1 MSYLP
6 TGFENLDALIEGV
19 QPTDVIIIAAPPS
32 VRPAS
37 LAMSMVWH
45 LTTRGLC
52 RVGILSFTMNKYQV
66 VQRLLAMSA
75 DIDLHHLRTGWITDD
90 EHRRL
95 SQAARMLSR
104 TSIWIDDRV
113 DLTAVQFWQ
122 RARQLTREHGVTLLL
137 IDGVHLLQLHRD
149 AKGNGQDVQEMS
161 RSLKALAHELHTPIV
176 VVLPMPHPR
185 VHHRPKDRQHD
196 NLWDRS
202 LVHDDRQ
209 VLFLYRDTSSPP
221 LAPNKSVVMVTVTIV
236 KHRNGLVTEVALSP
250 QAAPHRSQNVEQF
263 PSRKDALS

>member
-19 QPTDVIIIAAPPS
+19 QPTDVMIIADPPS

-45 LTTRGLC
+45 LATHGLC
-52 RVGILSFTMNKYQV
+52 RVGIVSFTMNKYQV
-66 VQRLLAMSA
+66 VQQLLAMSA

-113 DLTAVQFWQ
+113 DLTPVQLWE
-122 RARQLTREHGVTLLL
+122 RARQLAREQGVSLLL
-137 IDGVHLLQLHRD
+137 IDGVPLLQPHGAAQGD
-149 AKGNGQDVQEMS
+149 EQEMS
-161 RSLKALAHELHTPIV
+161 RSLKALAQELRLPIV
-176 VVLPMPHPR
+176 VVLPMPQPR
-185 VHHRPKDRQHD
+185 LRRRPKDRKHD
-196 NLWDRS
+196 DLWSRS
-202 LVHDDRQ
+202 LVPDDRQ
-209 VLFLYRDTSSPP
+209 VLFLYRDTSSSP
-221 LAPNKSVVMVTVTIV
+221 LVNKSVVMVTVTIV

-250 QAAPHRSQNVEQF
+250 QAAPHRSRDAGQF